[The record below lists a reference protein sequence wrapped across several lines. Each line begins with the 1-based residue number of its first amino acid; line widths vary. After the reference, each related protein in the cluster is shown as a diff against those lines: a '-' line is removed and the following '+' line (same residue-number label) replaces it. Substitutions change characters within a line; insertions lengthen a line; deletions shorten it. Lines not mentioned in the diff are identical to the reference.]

1 MFQKNKKKN
10 YITLTIIYVVVIALV
25 LYAASW
31 YQTYKDYK
39 STIPVLRNTVS
50 EITTTE
56 LDHFVLENPDGV
68 VYMCVANNNEC
79 HSFDTSLKKELLK
92 KGLQTAITYIDLQDI
107 TAKEEYINSVFQT
120 YGDGSS
126 ITDTPLFLAFEG
138 GKIVSYLDSTD
149 TTKLTVDEA
158 IKFIRKYSTGI

>member
-56 LDHFVLENPDGV
+56 LVV

-79 HSFDTSLKKELLK
+79 RSFDTSLKKELLK

>member
-68 VYMCVANNNEC
+68 VYMCIANDNEC
-79 HSFDTSLKKELLK
+79 RSFDTSLKKELLK
-92 KGLQTAITYIDLQDI
+92 KGLQTAITYIDLQD
-107 TAKEEYINSVFQT
+107 INSVFQT

>member
-39 STIPVLRNTVS
+39 STIPLLRNTVS

-79 HSFDTSLKKELLK
+79 RTFDSSLKKELLK
-92 KGLQTAITYIDLQDI
+92 NGLQTAITYIDLQD
-107 TAKEEYINSVFQT
+107 TASKEEYINSVFQT
-120 YGDGSS
+120 YGDGSD
-126 ITDTPLFLAFEG
+126 ITDTPLFLAFED
-138 GKIVSYLDSTD
+138 GKIVSYLGTTD
-149 TTKLTVDEA
+149 TTKLTTTDA
-158 IKFIRKYSTGI
+158 IKFIRKYSTGV